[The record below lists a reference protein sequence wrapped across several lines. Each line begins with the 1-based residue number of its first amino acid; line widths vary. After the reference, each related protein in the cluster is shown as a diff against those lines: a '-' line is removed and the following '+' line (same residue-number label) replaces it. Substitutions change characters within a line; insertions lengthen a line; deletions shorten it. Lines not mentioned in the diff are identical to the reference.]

1 MQPLDHGPRQPSRP
15 PFSAAIVGEGSSTPQ
30 SWDPNNN
37 PSNPNSF
44 HAWNSRASQQPLITM
59 YINAVYYP
67 NWRVYRNQPPSS
79 LNFAMISHVF
89 YAFAQSV
96 PALLLMITNGMLTW
110 MQCFGRRY
118 DNCKTVNW
126 DLELF
131 SDI

>member
-1 MQPLDHGPRQPSRP
+1 MQPSDQGPRQPSRP
-15 PFSAAIVGEGSSTPQ
+15 PSSAAIVGQGSSTPQ

-37 PSNPNSF
+37 PSNPNSS
-44 HAWNSRASQQPLITM
+44 HIWNSRASQQPLITM

-96 PALLLMITNGMLTW
+96 SASYPILTNGMLTW
-110 MQCFGRRY
+110 MKCFGRWLHM
-118 DNCKTVNW
+118 CKCFN
-126 DLELF
+126 
-131 SDI
+131 